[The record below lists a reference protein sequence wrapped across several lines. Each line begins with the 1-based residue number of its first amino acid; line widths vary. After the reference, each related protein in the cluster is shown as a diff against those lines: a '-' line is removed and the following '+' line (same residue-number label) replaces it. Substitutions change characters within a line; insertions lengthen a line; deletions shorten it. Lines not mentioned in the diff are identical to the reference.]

1 MRRITLLAAAAL
13 ILVALQ
19 PATAQ
24 QQGYGRPRDGRGPG
38 GDRSAVPRLEAGAE
52 ELDLSAEQSAKW
64 KATIEEHFKTRET
77 TRKQMEELRA
87 EFNRLAETENPDLER
102 LGEIA
107 LNLHRGMRDSRPDRQ
122 RLVTELKGILTPEQ
136 QDRFDTLLA
145 SRQYGGPRERPVRRD
160 QPTSE
165 PDR

>member
-1 MRRITLLAAAAL
+1 MRKITLLVAIGL
-13 ILVALQ
+13 ILATLQ
-19 PATAQ
+19 PLTAQ
-24 QQGYGRPRDGRGPG
+24 QQGYGGPRDGRGP
-38 GDRSAVPRLEAGAE
+38 DAERSAVPRLEAVAE

-64 KATIEEHFKTRET
+64 KTTIDEHFRTRET
-77 TRKQMEELRA
+77 TRKQMEDLRT

-107 LNLHRGMRDSRPDRQ
+107 LTLHREARDNRPDRQ

-136 QDRFDTLLA
+136 QERFDSLVA
-145 SRQYGGPRERPVRRD
+145 SRQFARPRERPVRRD
-160 QPTSE
+160 QPTRE